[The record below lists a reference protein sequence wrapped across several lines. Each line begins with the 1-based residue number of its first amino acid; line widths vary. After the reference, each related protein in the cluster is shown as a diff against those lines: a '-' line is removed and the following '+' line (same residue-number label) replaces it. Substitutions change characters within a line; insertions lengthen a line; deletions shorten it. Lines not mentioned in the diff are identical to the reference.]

1 MSKKDKNIRDKN
13 SIGNWQAWVQI
24 KWKPGAPA
32 DAWKGW
38 EESSW
43 VKGVWST
50 QGNWDCSVWLD
61 VASPSELEK
70 FVWQDVR
77 KNKWVEDTET
87 SWAKK
92 CA

>member
-1 MSKKDKNIRDKN
+1 MKKTSKWTDKDW
-13 SIGNWQAWVQI
+13 SSSSWQGWVQV
-24 KWKPGAPA
+24 KWKPGAPV

-38 EESSW
+38 TKSEW

-50 QGNWDCSVWLD
+50 QGDWDCSVWLD
-61 VASPSELEK
+61 VSTPAELES
-70 FVWQDVR
+70 FVWKEVR